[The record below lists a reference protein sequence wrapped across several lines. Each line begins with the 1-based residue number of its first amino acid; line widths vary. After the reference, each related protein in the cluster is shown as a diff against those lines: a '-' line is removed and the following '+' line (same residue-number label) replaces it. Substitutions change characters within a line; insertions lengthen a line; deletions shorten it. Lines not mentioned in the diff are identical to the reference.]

1 MKSASIH
8 SEFVIAEKAR
18 IQSSQAPGLR
28 VKPGLTIV
36 DSSLNA
42 HDRKPSMA
50 KKVESA

>member
-1 MKSASIH
+1 
-8 SEFVIAEKAR
+8 
-18 IQSSQAPGLR
+18 
-28 VKPGLTIV
+28 LTIV